1 MPIGVQSSDT
11 ELPDAHLRKALA
23 YWQRKCGER
32 HMPRRTDIDPVE
44 MPDLLPYVRLV
55 DVVGPGQYRY
65 RVVGTEL
72 EQMHG
77 GLKFAG
83 RFVHEA
89 LPPPLADQVI
99 PVYDECVR
107 ERRPVFLE
115 NTFLT
120 PDKERV
126 ARHSRVLFLPL
137 SEDDETVSMVLVIQ
151 LFVAIEASTSS
162 AFDPWATQYIEIQRR
177 VL

>member
-1 MPIGVQSSDT
+1 MPINMQSS

-23 YWQRKCGER
+23 YWQSKCGGR
-32 HMPRRTDIDPVE
+32 HMPRRGDIDPVE
-44 MPDLLPYVRLV
+44 MPELLPYVRLV
-55 DVVGPGQYRY
+55 DVVAPGQYRY

-115 NTFLT
+115 NRFLA
-120 PDKERV
+120 PDGERV

-137 SEDDETVSMVLVIQ
+137 SEDDQTVSMVLVIQ
-151 LFVAIEASTSS
+151 LFVAIESRTTE
-162 AFDPWATQYIEIQRR
+162 AFNPWTTHYIEIQRR

>member
-1 MPIGVQSSDT
+1 MPISASPSDPPLT
-11 ELPDAHLRKALA
+11 DASLRKVLA
-23 YWQRKCGER
+23 YWQHKRGER
-32 HMPRRTDIDPVE
+32 RMPRRADIDPVE
-44 MPDLLPYVRLV
+44 MPDFLPYVRLV
-55 DVVGPGQYRY
+55 DVVAPGQYRY

-72 EQMHG
+72 EQLHG
-77 GLKFAG
+77 GLKFTG
-83 RFVHEA
+83 RMVHES
-89 LPPPLADQVI
+89 LPPQLADQVI
-99 PVYDECVR
+99 PVYDACVQ

-115 NTFLT
+115 NTFLA

-151 LFVAIEASTSS
+151 LFVAIESGAMD
-162 AFDPWATQYIEIQRR
+162 AFDPWVAHYVEIQRR